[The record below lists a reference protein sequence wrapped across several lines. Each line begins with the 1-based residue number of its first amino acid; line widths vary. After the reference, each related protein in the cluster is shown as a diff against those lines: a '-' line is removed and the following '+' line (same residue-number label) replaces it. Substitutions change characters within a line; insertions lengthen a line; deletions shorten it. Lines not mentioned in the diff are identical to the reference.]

1 MFIRKIL
8 AMSILIYSAVGCGDS
23 AAPKEAATDVK
34 KETTATDTPA
44 TSATAEPDGPAE
56 KAVVSFK
63 VNGVQARTTKGG
75 GNDNEVQLG
84 MLTAMNNQL
93 SLDLLGDDP
102 VRPHRGWLHIIIND
116 FKMGPGSYS
125 VAGGHTAQFTRYET
139 ANAGGSKDYVA
150 SKEPIDKGTEMTIQF
165 TSVVKNEAAEFGEE
179 WLVSGTFSSK
189 MLVKEYSMVK
199 RSSNEGLEITEG
211 KFENVPVK
219 ILGKRK

>member
-1 MFIRKIL
+1 MFISKIL
-8 AMSILIYSAVGCGDS
+8 VMSILIYSVVGCGDS
-23 AAPKEAATDVK
+23 AAPKEEVKEEK
-34 KETTATDTPA
+34 KESVAAENTAPA
-44 TSATAEPDGPAE
+44 PAPDANAE

-63 VNGVQARTTKGG
+63 VNGVQAKTTKGG
-75 GNDNEVQLG
+75 GNDNESQLG

-93 SLDLLGDDP
+93 GLDLLGDDP
-102 VRPHRGWLHIIIND
+102 ARPHRGWLHFVINE
-116 FKMGPGSYS
+116 FKMEPGSYT
-125 VAGGHTAQFTRYET
+125 VAGGNMVQFTRYET

-189 MLVKEYSMVK
+189 MLVKEYSMAK
-199 RSSNEGLEITEG
+199 RSSNEGLELTVG

>member
-1 MFIRKIL
+1 MLIRNFFI
-8 AMSILIYSAVGCGDS
+8 MSVLIYSVVGCGDS
-23 AAPKEAATDVK
+23 AAPKEGTKEEK
-34 KETTATDTPA
+34 KDTTATENTAPA
-44 TSATAEPDGPAE
+44 PAAEVNTE

-63 VNGVQARTTKGG
+63 VNGVQAKTTKGG
-75 GNDNEVQLG
+75 ANDSESQLG

-93 SLDLLGDDP
+93 GLDLLGDDP
-102 VRPHRGWLHIIIND
+102 GHPHRGWLHIVIND
-116 FKMGPGSYS
+116 FKMEPGSYT
-125 VAGGHTAQFTRYET
+125 VTGGNMVQFTRYET

-150 SKEPIDKGTEMTIQF
+150 SREPIDKGTDMTIQF

-199 RSSNEGLEITEG
+199 RASNESLEITEG